1 MKVLFIDDE
10 PIVRKGLQVIIP
22 WQEYGYEICG
32 EAEDGT
38 IGIEMILNLQ
48 PDLVLLDIRM
58 QEISGLDLA
67 KEVREKGFTGKI
79 IILSGYSDF
88 EYAKTA
94 ILYDVTA
101 YLLKP
106 VDTKELINIIIKA
119 KEEIEKEK
127 IISVY
132 SDQSIRHTKEV
143 ILSNLIQ
150 GKIEYQP
157 DTANLYGVDL
167 NDNLFELISIQMAT
181 KPDENSTDSLF
192 IHQLKKAFSY
202 SSIINGSLYFILNG
216 KEKIIEFRRLIQ
228 SFLKKEKIMKHSF
241 IIVSQTVTSPNNLKL
256 LYHEI
261 QNINENIYF
270 YQTSFP
276 VLYAAEI
283 EKCKQE
289 VALMEFSII
298 DIVQNLINCILANQ
312 NKKLDTILDSMEYFQ
327 RYKEVS
333 SQKFGFLIVNCYMQ
347 VKKAIEPHYPQ
358 IKYNL
363 PDYDAFLEKFYPLSS
378 LYKGMIYL
386 KKLFHEM
393 QNEVAYCS
401 GNNVMVR
408 ICQYIEANYNKQ
420 IKLEHI
426 SSIFGYN
433 SSYLGKIFSKY
444 IGNNFN
450 TYLDGI
456 RINHAKDM
464 LNNGIAVHITAYN
477 CGFNDLDYFSKKFK
491 KLVGCPPSEYK
502 KNNHSGEQ
510 TVSIQ

>member
-1 MKVLFIDDE
+1 
-10 PIVRKGLQVIIP
+10 
-22 WQEYGYEICG
+22 
-32 EAEDGT
+32 
-38 IGIEMILNLQ
+38 
-48 PDLVLLDIRM
+48 
-58 QEISGLDLA
+58 
-67 KEVREKGFTGKI
+67 
-79 IILSGYSDF
+79 
-88 EYAKTA
+88 
-94 ILYDVTA
+94 
-101 YLLKP
+101 
-106 VDTKELINIIIKA
+106 
-119 KEEIEKEK
+119 
-127 IISVY
+127 
-132 SDQSIRHTKEV
+132 
-143 ILSNLIQ
+143 
-150 GKIEYQP
+150 
-157 DTANLYGVDL
+157 
-167 NDNLFELISIQMAT
+167 
-181 KPDENSTDSLF
+181 
-192 IHQLKKAFSY
+192 
-202 SSIINGSLYFILNG
+202 
-216 KEKIIEFRRLIQ
+216 
-228 SFLKKEKIMKHSF
+228 
-241 IIVSQTVTSPNNLKL
+241 
-256 LYHEI
+256 
-261 QNINENIYF
+261 
-270 YQTSFP
+270 
-276 VLYAAEI
+276 
-283 EKCKQE
+283 
-289 VALMEFSII
+289 MEFSII

-312 NKKLDTILDSMEYFQ
+312 NKKLDTILDSMEHFQ

-363 PDYDAFLEKFYPLSS
+363 PDYDDFLEKFYPLSS

-386 KKLFHEM
+386 KKLFHQM